1 MKLDKRL
8 LKKLIKEVI
17 REAEGMAAGEDDT
30 NQELPKGDDETMKH
44 SREAEKKAG
53 ETTVTLTV
61 RGVKPGRA
69 YKDFLAKI
77 AYQAKMADLDAIHAE
92 IERNGSPIETM
103 DIGEL
108 RAAQQHAATKQD
120 APKVS
125 NIPDD
130 FNLQNLSPEEQ
141 QEWNTLLQTDP
152 ATLDP
157 AEKAKWKEDAK
168 RLYRLSKI
176 RPGEKEGEWKDM
188 TSRDVEK
195 ERVKARERAAKLA
208 AGTLK
213 MRPVNPE
220 DPSSPEI
227 PVDSSLWTDKEWDMA
242 TAGGEAKT
250 SVDPKTGKSVY
261 RPSFK
266 KSDRAKGR
274 TVFAPI
280 SYSKQ

>member
-17 REAEGMAAGEDDT
+17 REAEGMDAAAGEET
-30 NQELPKGDDETMKH
+30 PTSEPKGTSDDTMKH
-44 SREAEKKAG
+44 SRGQEKK
-53 ETTVTLTV
+53 EEDTMIQLTL
-61 RGVKPGRA
+61 RGLKPGKA
-69 YKDFLAKI
+69 YKKVMSQMAHD
-77 AYQAKMADLDAIHAE
+77 AKMADLEVIHAE
-92 IERNGSPIETM
+92 LKRAGKTVDSM

-108 RAAQQHAATKQD
+108 ERSKPAEQK
-120 APKVS
+120 PKVS

-152 ATLDP
+152 STLGP

-220 DPSSPEI
+220 DPNSPEI

-242 TAGGEAKT
+242 TSGGEAKT
-250 SVDPKTGKSVY
+250 AVDPKTGKAVY

-266 KSDRAKGR
+266 KTDRAKGR

-280 SYSKQ
+280 SYSRQ